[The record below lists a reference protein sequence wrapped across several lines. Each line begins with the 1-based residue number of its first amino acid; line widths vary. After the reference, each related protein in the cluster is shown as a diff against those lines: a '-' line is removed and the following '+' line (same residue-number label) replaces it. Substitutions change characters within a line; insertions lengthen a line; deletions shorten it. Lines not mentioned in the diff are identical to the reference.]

1 MFQRTASTNM
11 ASNKKEGALYKKLSS
26 LYLNPK
32 DPGSLG
38 GVQRLFKRAKE
49 LGITADR
56 EKVKEF
62 LETQRV
68 YSYHKPVRKKF
79 LRNKTIVAGIDSQWQ
94 ADLADVQSIA
104 NDNDGVRFILTCI
117 DVFTKFAWVVPISDK
132 SSKTMIKAFK
142 TLFIKAG
149 ARRPKKLQTDK
160 GNEFLNKGVQTL
172 LTKDY
177 GIKHFTT
184 MGDTKAAIVE
194 RFNRTL
200 KSRLWRFFTASNTKR
215 FLEVL
220 DDIVESYNNSYH
232 RSIKMKPSKVRR
244 KDETTVWRR
253 LYGDGARNLK
263 QKILLKSGD
272 TVRIP
277 KWKGD
282 FAKGYEP
289 NWTEEE
295 FKMQDAVDTQIP
307 KKVYKI
313 EDTAGEPILGKFY
326 QEQLQKIEPAEEY
339 IVERVLN
346 RRINATTK
354 VKEALVK
361 WEGWPTKFNCWIAA
375 SQLNKNEQ

>member
-1 MFQRTASTNM
+1 M
-11 ASNKKEGALYKKLSS
+11 APTKKQVNVYKRLSS
-26 LYLNPK
+26 IYLNPK

-38 GVQRLFKRAKE
+38 GVQRLFKLAKE
-49 LGITADR
+49 LGITSDR

-79 LRNKTIVAGIDSQWQ
+79 IRNKTIVAGIDSQWQ

-104 NDNDGVRFILTCI
+104 NDNDGIHFILTCI
-117 DVFTKFAWVVPISDK
+117 DVFTKYAWVVPIEDK
-132 SSKTMIKAFK
+132 SAKTMVKAFK

-160 GNEFLNKGVQTL
+160 GNEFLNKSVQTL
-172 LTKDY
+172 LTKEY
-177 GIKHFTT
+177 GIEQFTT
-184 MGDTKAAIVE
+184 MGDTKASIVE

-200 KSRLWRFFTASNTKR
+200 KSRIWRYFTASNTKR

-220 DDIVESYNNSYH
+220 DDIVDSYNNSYH
-232 RSIKMKPSKVRR
+232 RSIRMKPSQVRR
-244 KDETTVWRR
+244 KDEIVVWRR
-253 LYGDGARNLK
+253 LYGDGERNLK
-263 QKILLKSGD
+263 QKNTLTSGD

-295 FKMQDAVDTQIP
+295 FKMQEVVDAQQP

-313 EDTAGEPILGKFY
+313 EDTVGESILGNFY
-326 QEQLQKIEPAEEY
+326 PEQLQKIEPSEEY
-339 IVERVLN
+339 IVERVVKTRLN
-346 RRINATTK
+346 RKTK
-354 VKEALVK
+354 TKELLVK
-361 WEGWPTKFNCWIAA
+361 WEGWPEKFNCWIEE